1 MLVLVSHVR
10 LLSTPWTVAHQ
21 APLSMGFS
29 RQEYGGGCHFLI
41 QGILPSQGLNPGLL
55 PCRKILYH
63 FELQQMQQG
72 SPFTSCPCISF
83 SVVFYLPS
91 SCSLR
96 DLSSLIRDEL
106 GPLAEKAPSPNHWT
120 AQESPGVL
128 CFERKVFNILSTQRV
143 IHVLRISMMSILD

>member
-1 MLVLVSHVR
+1 MP
-10 LLSTPWTVAHQ
+10 T
-21 APLSMGFS
+21 
-29 RQEYGGGCHFLI
+29 E
-41 QGILPSQGLNPGLL
+41 GLNPGLL

-72 SPFTSCPCISF
+72 SPLASCPCINF

-106 GPLAEKAPSPNHWT
+106 GPLAEKVPSPNHWT
-120 AQESPGVL
+120 AQESR
-128 CFERKVFNILSTQRV
+128 FF
-143 IHVLRISMMSILD
+143 VLRERFQHFVNPCPENFHDVCPEFTVSLSVPKPQVSLSIRVMHFRGGEFKELKGKPTHESSGES